1 MLISHI
7 FKHHPTANKREFSS
21 LSETIEHEE
30 QNWLCP
36 YCNRKY
42 LSSGKRREH
51 IKKSHPGKEIPPS
64 IKKAGRGEANVKLVK
79 TIKRS
84 PNECPYCPME
94 YSHRTKLLK
103 HCKGADLNSIFFLS
117 PRVLLM
123 HCYLNLPWIRGA
135 SYLVQGRL
143 VIRPYFWLFIR
154 SLFFRFLPPNGCL

>member
-103 HCKGADLNSIFFLS
+103 HCKGADWKSIFFNFKSFALLLLLKFSKDCVPQLS
-117 PRVLLM
+117 KQQ
-123 HCYLNLPWIRGA
+123 NLFEAIFSIWD
-135 SYLVQGRL
+135 
-143 VIRPYFWLFIR
+143 W
-154 SLFFRFLPPNGCL
+154 FFFVA